1 MNVEVA
7 ILNRMLQSILNII
20 GRRMTDRGTLIFRA
34 PSGQTWSLGHGDP
47 TALVNLRDAS
57 VLRRIM
63 INPRLIL
70 GEAYMDHDWE
80 PDNGDLRRVLEVAL
94 RMLSAADDGSGVS
107 RSLQIFRNKIL
118 ELNNPL
124 RARRNI
130 HQHYDLDYALYS
142 RFLDRDMHYSC
153 AYFRDPDMTLEDAQ
167 QEKCAHIARKLN
179 LQGGERIL
187 DIGCGWGGMAMFL
200 AEHYDAKVVGITLS
214 EEQAR
219 VARARAAERGLQ
231 AKVEIRLEDYRK
243 TAGRFDAVVSI
254 GMFEHVG
261 RPQYGTYFR
270 RVRELLAEGG
280 TALIHSIGRST
291 PPGGTNPWIQKY
303 IFPGGY
309 IPAAS
314 EMLAAIERNHLILT
328 DLEVLRIHYARTLNS
343 WGQRFAAS
351 RDDIASRMGE
361 RFCRMWEF
369 YLHAS
374 EMSFYWGDLVV
385 FQAQMT
391 NCLERL
397 PLTRNYLYA
406 NSQASENEEATKERI
421 CGNTSEYESPTSR
434 DQN

>member
-1 MNVEVA
+1 MNIQVA
-7 ILNRMLQSILNII
+7 ILNSMLQSILNRI
-20 GRRMTDRGTLIFRA
+20 GRRIPNGGTLTFRA
-34 PSGQTWSLGHGDP
+34 PSGKTWSLGHGEP
-47 TALVNLRDAS
+47 AALVHLRDVS
-57 VLRRIM
+57 VLRHIM
-63 INPRLIL
+63 INPRLTL
-70 GEAYMDHDWE
+70 GETYMDHDWE
-80 PDNGDLRRVLEVAL
+80 PENGDLRRVLEVAL
-94 RMLSAADDGSGVS
+94 RMLSTTDGDSRVR
-107 RSLQIFRNKIL
+107 RSLQILRNKFS
-118 ELNNPL
+118 EFNNPL

-130 HQHYDLDYALYS
+130 HRHYDLDYALYS

-153 AYFRDPDMTLEDAQ
+153 AYFQNPDTTLEDAQ
-167 QEKCAHIARKLN
+167 QEKCAHIAKKLN
-179 LQGGERIL
+179 LRGGERIL
-187 DIGCGWGGMAMFL
+187 DIGCGWGGMAMYL

-219 VARARAAERGLQ
+219 VALARAAERGLQ
-231 AKVEIRLEDYRK
+231 AQVEIRLEDYRK
-243 TAGRFDAVVSI
+243 TIGQFDAIVSV

-270 RVRELLAEGG
+270 RIQELLTENG
-280 TALIHSIGRST
+280 TALVHSIGRST

-314 EMLAAIERNHLILT
+314 EMLAAVETNRLVLT

-351 RDDIASRMGE
+351 RDDISARMGE

-369 YLHAS
+369 YLQAS

-391 NCLERL
+391 GCLERL
-397 PLTRNYLYA
+397 PLTRNYLYTD
-406 NSQASENEEATKERI
+406 SQHPKTEETIERGMHRNASK
-421 CGNTSEYESPTSR
+421 CESPASR
-434 DQN
+434 DQG